1 MTEPREQTR
10 DGLFRKILVAVDGSS
25 HAERALTAAL
35 ELAQR
40 CDATLVLFHA
50 VELGPMRA
58 DLDGLVDEA
67 ARQVYRR
74 VGEELATKV
83 LDAAEQRAQAGGIA
97 RIERSVAAG
106 DAAATIVD
114 AARAGEVGLIVVGT
128 RGLTG
133 LHGLALGSV
142 AHKVTSLAHCPVM
155 VVR

>member
-1 MTEPREQTR
+1 MAERRENPQESP
-10 DGLFRKILVAVDGSS
+10 FRKILVAVDGSS

-35 ELAQR
+35 ELARR

-50 VELGPMRA
+50 VELSPMRA
-58 DLDGLVDEA
+58 DFDGLVDAA

-74 VGEELATKV
+74 VGEELAGKV
-83 LDAAEQRAQAGGIA
+83 LDAAEQRARAGGIA
-97 RIERSVAAG
+97 SIERIAGDG

-114 AARAGEVGLIVVGT
+114 AARAGDVGLIVVGT

-142 AHKVTSLAHCPVM
+142 AHKVTSMAHCPVM

>member
-1 MTEPREQTR
+1 MTEPREQSR
-10 DGLFRKILVAVDGSS
+10 DRLFRKILVAVDGSS

-58 DLDGLVDEA
+58 YLDGLVDEA

-74 VGEELATKV
+74 VGEELAGKV
-83 LDAAEQRAQAGGIA
+83 LDAAEPRARAGGMA
-97 RIERSVAAG
+97 RIERVAGAG

-114 AARAGEVGLIVVGT
+114 GARAGDGGLIEVGS
-128 RGLTG
+128 RGLRG

-142 AHKVTSLAHCPVM
+142 AQKVTSMAHCPVM

>member
-1 MTEPREQTR
+1 MAERRENSQQSA
-10 DGLFRKILVAVDGSS
+10 FRKILVAVDGSS
-25 HAERALTAAL
+25 HAERALTAAI
-35 ELAQR
+35 ELAR
-40 CDATLVLFHA
+40 RFDATLVLFHA
-50 VELGPMRA
+50 VELSPMRA

-74 VGEELATKV
+74 VGEELAGKI
-83 LDAAEQRAQAGGIA
+83 LDAAEQRARAGGIA
-97 RIERSVAAG
+97 PIERIAGDG

-114 AARAGEVGLIVVGT
+114 AARAGDVGLIVVGT

-142 AHKVTSLAHCPVM
+142 AHKVTSMAHCPVM